1 MAFRDRNHFWT
12 IAGIGCIAIACVAIG
27 VFQFARHSDLAAKAR
42 EESIVNNGLTARVA
56 EIERAIVP
64 NLLWDEAIRHLDNK
78 FDRAWAQE
86 NIAGFF
92 TAHGG
97 FRFAH
102 VLDHDN
108 APIYGMQDGK
118 DIALGP
124 VDAVAQLISP
134 ILSEVRQAEAARQ
147 VMSAPAEYDLAN
159 PIQSSEPI
167 WIEDRLYLV
176 TATLVGGDFG
186 HARLSH
192 PRAPIVVTGLEMNSE
207 FMALLEQRFMLSDMH
222 MHDRDTRF
230 ENSEAHTPIRNR
242 TGAITATI
250 DWTPQQ
256 PGEQI
261 IRTVMPWIM
270 AVLFALL
277 AATLLLYRIARRDA
291 KRLVRSQ
298 RRTLHMAYH
307 DKLTGI
313 PNRARFEQG
322 LSQALGRA
330 AKSGQ
335 AFTLFCLDLDRF
347 KELNDTYGHAVGDEL
362 LRGVAKQLQAV
373 MTAGD
378 LCARLGGDEFAILSS
393 LSSQERAGEL
403 AAEIVRRLSQPIRL
417 SIGDHAISCSV
428 GFAIWTPDANE
439 PLELLRRADMALYV
453 AKNDG
458 RNCVR
463 TYDGDMDSSIKAMRR
478 LKEDLKADLEDGKLT
493 LVYQPQVRAS
503 GEVVGFEA
511 LVRWTHKELGPISPA
526 IFVPLAEEAGLI
538 KALGEFTL
546 RQAAED
552 SLRWPGQ
559 KIAVNC
565 SATQLQDPEFVE
577 RTVAIVTAA
586 GAQCSDIELELTE
599 GVLFRDEHKAQV
611 LLDALH
617 QAGFSIALDDFGTG
631 FSSLSYLR
639 KFPIDKIKIDRSFVV
654 ALGEDP
660 KADALLLGIVNLA
673 KTLGMRVI
681 AEGVETQEQ
690 WLRISTAGCEKIQ
703 GYIASRPLQP
713 DNVVPFLRSNIPTL
727 RLPHPDQDALH
738 SAA

>member
-1 MAFRDRNHFWT
+1 MAIRERNHFWT
-12 IAGIGCIAIACVAIG
+12 IAIIGCVAIG
-27 VFQFARHSDLAAKAR
+27 CVAITVFQFAQHSDQVAKAR
-42 EESIVNNGLTARVA
+42 EESIVSNGLTARID

-64 NLLWDEAIRHLDNK
+64 NLLWDEAIRNLDNK
-78 FDRAWAQE
+78 FDRDWADE

-92 TAHGG
+92 TAHGN

-102 VLDHDN
+102 VLNHDN

-118 DIALGP
+118 DVALGGADP
-124 VDAVAQLISP
+124 VINAIAP
-134 ILSEVRQAEAARQ
+134 ILSDVRQAEAARQ
-147 VMSAPAEYDLAN
+147 LMHAPVGYDLAN

-167 WIEDRLYLV
+167 WIDNRLYLV

-186 HARLSH
+186 HAQLSH
-192 PRAPIVVTGLEMNSE
+192 PRAPIVVTGLEMNSD
-207 FMALLEQRFMLSDMH
+207 FMSLLERRFMLSDMH
-222 MHDRDTRF
+222 LHDGDARYESAD
-230 ENSEAHTPIRNR
+230 AHAMIEDR
-242 TGAITATI
+242 TGTAIATI
-250 DWTPQQ
+250 DWSPQQ
-256 PGEQI
+256 PGVQI
-261 IRTVMPWIM
+261 LRNVMPWIM

-291 KRLVRSQ
+291 RRLLRSQ

-307 DKLTGI
+307 DKLTGL
-313 PNRARFEQG
+313 PNRARFEQS
-322 LSQALGRA
+322 LSDALNRA
-330 AKSGQ
+330 ANTGK
-335 AFTLFCLDLDRF
+335 AFTLLCLDLDRF

-362 LRGVAKQLQAV
+362 LRGVAKQLRSV
-373 MTAGD
+373 VPSGD
-378 LCARLGGDEFAILSS
+378 LCARLGGDEFAILT
-393 LSSQERAGEL
+393 SQKRGGEL
-403 AAEIVRRLSQPIRL
+403 AAEIVQRLSQPIRL
-417 SIGDHAISCSV
+417 SVGDRAISCSV
-428 GFAIWTPDANE
+428 GFAVWAPDATDS
-439 PLELLRRADMALYV
+439 LELLRRADMALYV

-463 TYDGDMDSSIKAMRR
+463 AYDGDMDTSIKAMRR
-478 LKEDLKADLEDGKLT
+478 LKEDLKADLDDGKLT

-511 LVRWTHKELGPISPA
+511 LVRWTHKDLGPISPA

-586 GAQCSDIELELTE
+586 GARCSDIELELTE
-599 GVLFRDEHKAQV
+599 GVLFRDEQKAQV

-617 QAGFSIALDDFGTG
+617 EAGFSIALDDFGTG

-660 KADALLLGIVNLA
+660 KADALLSGIVNLA

-690 WLRISTAGCEKIQ
+690 WRRISTSGCEKIQ
-703 GYIASRPLQP
+703 GFIASRPLQA
-713 DNVVPFLRSNIPTL
+713 DNVVPFLRSKVPTL
-727 RLPHPDQDALH
+727 RIQHTDKDGLQSVA
-738 SAA
+738 